1 MAVKMRLVRL
11 GRRNRS
17 FFRLRVGD
25 ERFAPTGRFIEE
37 VGYVNPHEKDR
48 SKGEVIDR
56 ERCEYWLSKGAQ
68 TSETVA
74 SMLKRHGI
82 GVPGAAAAEAS
93 ASA

>member
-1 MAVKMRLVRL
+1 MAVKLRLVRM

-25 ERFAPTGRFIEE
+25 ERYAPTGRFLEE

-48 SKGEVIDR
+48 EKGEVIDR
-56 ERCEYWLSKGAQ
+56 ERVEYWLSKGAK

-82 GVPGAAAAEAS
+82 GAAAAPADAAAS
-93 ASA
+93 A